1 MQPATLQRTDAAA
14 DIARGVLR
22 LFDEL
27 GYAGITEFSLAS
39 GRRADVIGLDD
50 RSQVAIVEIKSCW
63 TDFMTDTKW
72 WEYGEYCDAFY
83 FAVAESFPRERLPA
97 DVGLIVAD
105 RYGGAV
111 LRPAPVS
118 ALASARRRALVL
130 RLARV
135 ALTRWRMN
143 ESDQLLLAQSSTL
156 A

>member
-1 MQPATLQRTDAAA
+1 MDQATLLRTGAAS

-27 GYAGITEFSLAS
+27 GYAGITEFSLAN

-63 TDFMTDTKW
+63 TDFATDSKW
-72 WEYGEYCDAFY
+72 WEYRDYCDAFY
-83 FAVAESFPRERLPA
+83 FAVADSFPREKLPE

-135 ALTRWRMN
+135 ALTRWRLN
-143 ESDQLLLAQSSTL
+143 EPEQGGSDLPA
-156 A
+156 

>member
-1 MQPATLQRTDAAA
+1 MEPAVIQRIDAAT

-63 TDFMTDTKW
+63 TDFITDAKW
-72 WEYGEYCDAFY
+72 WDYREYCDAFY
-83 FAVAESFPRERLPA
+83 FAVADSFPREKLPE

-111 LRPAPVS
+111 LRPSPVTP
-118 ALASARRRALVL
+118 LASARRRALVL

-135 ALTRWRMN
+135 ALTRWRL
-143 ESDQLLLAQSSTL
+143 SDPEQLGLDAPALRA
-156 A
+156 

>member
-1 MQPATLQRTDAAA
+1 MLPRIGAAT

-27 GYAGITEFSLAS
+27 GYAGITEFSLAN
-39 GRRADVIGLDD
+39 GRRADVIGLDE
-50 RSQVAIVEIKSCW
+50 RSRLAIVEIKSCW
-63 TDFMTDTKW
+63 ADFATDGKW
-72 WEYGEYCDAFY
+72 WEYRDYCDAFY
-83 FAVAESFPRERLPA
+83 FAVAESFPRERLPD

-118 ALASARRRALVL
+118 ALAAARRRALVL

-135 ALTRWRMN
+135 ALVRWRMN
-143 ESDQLLLAQSSTL
+143 DAGQMLPAQPL
-156 A
+156 QRA

>member
-1 MQPATLQRTDAAA
+1 MDQATLPRADAAT

-27 GYAGITEFSLAS
+27 GYAGITEFSLAN

-63 TDFMTDTKW
+63 TDFATDSKW
-72 WEYGEYCDAFY
+72 WEYRDYCDAFY
-83 FAVAESFPRERLPA
+83 FAVAESFPRERLPE

-111 LRPAPVS
+111 LRPAPVNP
-118 ALASARRRALVL
+118 LASARRRALVL

-135 ALTRWRMN
+135 ALTRWRSN
-143 ESDQLLLAQSSTL
+143 DPGLLGPDSPAPP